1 MTLAMKIKMKMR
13 RRRISHTRRKM
24 ARRRTSTRRRRMGRH
39 TSSMIGSRTL
49 IHLVAHPM
57 MIVIMRRWP
66 PL

>member
-1 MTLAMKIKMKMR
+1 MTQAMKKKIR
-13 RRRISHTRRKM
+13 RRKTSHTRREM
-24 ARRRTSTRRRRMGRH
+24 ARRSTSTRRRKVERH
-39 TSSMIGSRTL
+39 TSSVIGSRTL

>member
-1 MTLAMKIKMKMR
+1 MTQVIKIMMR
-13 RRRISHTRRKM
+13 RRKTSHTRRRM
-24 ARRRTSTRRRRMGRH
+24 ARRTSTRRRKVGRH
-39 TSSMIGSRTL
+39 TSSVIGSQTL